1 LLLKIEAKNMTN
13 LSREKIE
20 NLKSKVKGQIVL
32 PSDSSYNEVRQIWN
46 AMIERRPAL
55 IVRCAEADDVPP
67 AIAFARENGLEISI
81 RGAGHNIAGNAV
93 CDNGVMI
100 DFSTMRL
107 VRVDAEKKRAYV
119 EPGATLADFD
129 EAAQSHGLATP
140 VGINSTTGIAGLT
153 LGGGF
158 GWLTRKYGMTI
169 DNLLSVDAV
178 TADGE
183 RIRASEN
190 ENADLFWA
198 IRGGGG
204 NFAVV
209 TRFEFKLH
217 EVGPEILAGL
227 IVFPFDQ
234 AKQVLEK
241 AILPQY
247 ALYNHGRWAVH
258 SKPALEF
265 IGWCGL
271 KLIPGNEI
279 DLGYRFKQSVWGK
292 GFATEAAYAC
302 LKYGFEVLN
311 LRKIIGRAMP
321 ANMASQRVLE
331 KIGMQFTTE
340 EEVEGHPAR
349 TYEIYNPLIH

>member
-1 LLLKIEAKNMTN
+1 MNVVIETERLLLRTFTIHDAPLILDLN
-13 LSREKIE
+13 
-20 NLKSKVKGQIVL
+20 
-32 PSDSSYNEVRQIWN
+32 SDPE
-46 AMIERRPAL
+46 
-55 IVRCAEADDVPP
+55 
-67 AIAFARENGLEISI
+67 
-81 RGAGHNIAGNAV
+81 
-93 CDNGVMI
+93 
-100 DFSTMRL
+100 
-107 VRVDAEKKRAYV
+107 
-119 EPGATLADFD
+119 
-129 EAAQSHGLATP
+129 
-140 VGINSTTGIAGLT
+140 
-153 LGGGF
+153 
-158 GWLTRKYGMTI
+158 
-169 DNLLSVDAV
+169 
-178 TADGE
+178 
-183 RIRASEN
+183 
-190 ENADLFWA
+190 
-198 IRGGGG
+198 
-204 NFAVV
+204 V
-209 TRFEFKLH
+209 TRYTLD
-217 EVGPEILAGL
+217 PLTDI
-227 IVFPFDQ
+227 DQ